1 MTGKGVEI
9 MNKDAS
15 KEILELIKL
24 NEKDLDVITDP
35 VEYDCRQAYIDGL
48 YDALKIVGG
57 ETAEEVY

>member
-1 MTGKGVEI
+1 